1 MHCCREV
8 YDLYK
13 GLRQKHDR
21 IMPAIKGQFLQA
33 LQCRQY
39 KRLVQASYLILVHGS
54 ARPFPPVPDSTDS
67 TG

>member
-1 MHCCREV
+1 M

-39 KRLVQASYLILVHGS
+39 KRLVQASYLILVPGS
-54 ARPFPPVPDSTDS
+54 ARPFPPVPDSTGSTDS
-67 TG
+67 T